1 MIPYEDMVVYFTVP
15 RTREAME
22 AWLPGIKD
30 DTRYEHFEVTNG
42 ENVLLQKL

>member
-15 RTREAME
+15 QTHEAME

-30 DTRYEHFEVTNG
+30 DTRYEQFEITNG
-42 ENVLLQKL
+42 ENGLLQKL